1 MIVGV
6 GVDVLEVARM
16 ERELR
21 RDGPGFCAEVFR
33 PAEIAECEAGRHR
46 ARRYAVR
53 FAAKEACFKAL
64 GATRRDGASWRE
76 VEVRETPGGAG
87 RVTLHGRLR
96 RRAARLSAGRLL
108 VSLSHTRDLA
118 VAAVVL
124 ETGTNVPNAEERK

>member
-6 GVDVLEVARM
+6 GVDVLRVARM

-33 PAEIAECEAGRHR
+33 PAEIAACEAGRFP
-46 ARRYAVR
+46 ARRYAAR

-76 VEVRETPGGAG
+76 VEVSEGPGGAP
-87 RVTLHGRLR
+87 RLTLHGRLER
-96 RRAARLSAGRLL
+96 RVADLPAGRLW
-108 VSLSHTRDLA
+108 VSLSHTHDLA

-124 ETGTNVPNAEERK
+124 EAGTIPPDAGERK